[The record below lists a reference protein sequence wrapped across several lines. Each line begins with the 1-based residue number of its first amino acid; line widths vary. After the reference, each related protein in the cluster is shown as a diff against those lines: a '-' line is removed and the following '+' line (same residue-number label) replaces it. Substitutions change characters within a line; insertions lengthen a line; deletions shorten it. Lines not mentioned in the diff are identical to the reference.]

1 MQRQDLGLK
10 PGILLGWQGST
21 PGRTGN
27 RAVGG
32 ASGTVTINTVS
43 FSGPEG
49 LVGMR
54 EEPSGGGIEVVN
66 NLADGL
72 KLVRGDRRAG
82 LQCAR

>member
-1 MQRQDLGLK
+1 
-10 PGILLGWQGST
+10 
-21 PGRTGN
+21 
-27 RAVGG
+27 
-32 ASGTVTINTVS
+32 
-43 FSGPEG
+43 
-49 LVGMR
+49 MR